1 MRNFLF
7 SVMHDWPQQS
17 VKLVLYG
24 HNDRF
29 KKKKNLEI
37 IKHVNMKREVFK

>member
-29 KKKKNLEI
+29 KKKKKSGNNKTCKYET
-37 IKHVNMKREVFK
+37 